1 MKPRHPNDV
10 ESVRQAR
17 RSLSLILR
25 KLLKPTPEALDA
37 CVPHL
42 HNAIDSIDWLQSR
55 LAMRESQSPISRR
68 TLQTEMAELRRE
80 LLQVTAL
87 MRSASGFYGGL
98 ARLLS
103 PLEDDI
109 SGYAPNG
116 TVSSRAAPTLQLEG

>member
-1 MKPRHPNDV
+1 MKPRHPNEV

-37 CVPHL
+37 CAPHL

-68 TLQTEMAELRRE
+68 SLQTEMAGLRRE
-80 LLQVTAL
+80 LSQVTAL

-116 TVSSRAAPTLQLEG
+116 TISTRAAPTLQLEG